1 MSLLN
6 RARIRMEN
14 DFYETLTFII
24 DKDGPESVTNM
35 IENISC
41 HPKKLTGI
49 LNITMLFSVELL
61 ETSKLSMYLGL
72 S

>member
-14 DFYETLTFII
+14 DFNETLTFII

-35 IENISC
+35 IENIY
-41 HPKKLTGI
+41 
-49 LNITMLFSVELL
+49 TMLILIGV
-61 ETSKLSMYLGL
+61 
-72 S
+72 